1 MKNISQMP
9 KVFLFAFFILTSCSK
24 DFLNKKPLTEFAE
37 SDVWKDPA
45 LTQTYINDIYNRMP
59 WGWAMTAGDVDES
72 RSRDAA
78 NFQINNM
85 LITPDN
91 ASWGD
96 WNGRYSA
103 IRACNIFLQN
113 IDKIPSDKTLVDGK
127 TLKDRMIG
135 EVTFLRAWNYHILT
149 SYYGGVP
156 LITKAYVLSD
166 DFSAKRDSYAD
177 CIKFI
182 VDECDKAASL
192 LPLINTGSNKGRA
205 TKGAAL
211 ALKSRVLLYA
221 ASDLHNPQKNSIITN
236 GYSNPELLGYTNGD
250 AYTRWKAARDAA
262 KAVIDLGIYKLYK
275 PDPASPSEAIKNYG
289 DLFISRESEEDIFV
303 RFFSASIGRGV
314 NGWVI
319 TPNGWY
325 GNGGVGAINELV
337 DDFEMIDGTKFDRN
351 NAAHV
356 RQPYKNRDP
365 RFYASILHEGAI
377 WRARP
382 PDLRGIDPIGVMQVG
397 TWEKWD
403 NASNK
408 MVKVYGLDSRNSIA
422 NSWNNNTTGCTMRK
436 YLDPSVDI
444 QASFQDLT
452 WRYFRY
458 GEILLNYAEA
468 CIELGQD
475 DEAKIYL
482 NKIRKRAGMPMITES
497 GDALRKRYRNERRI
511 EMVYEDQR
519 FFDVRRWLIGP
530 QAYHPV
536 YGVDVVY
543 KLNADKTT
551 DSIPTIT
558 PKIIQSG
565 SWNDKAYFFP
575 ISRSEMNRNNKLVQ
589 NPKY

>member
-1 MKNISQMP
+1 MKNISQIP

-289 DLFISRESEEDIFV
+289 DFFISRESEEDIFV

-356 RQPYKNRDP
+356 REPYKNRDP
-365 RFYASILHEGAI
+365 RFYASILYEGAI
-377 WRARP
+377 WRPRP